1 LTWTGVA
8 GTVLISSGAFILSF
22 TALTDLASAAGI
34 HPGLTWI
41 WPLIVDGLIVV
52 ATIGVVA
59 LAGRAQVWYP
69 WVLLIGASALSITAN
84 AVEAT
89 MRAITVASWVAVA
102 VSAVPPLVLLAV
114 THLTVVLG
122 KPVRQT
128 TAVTTPQA
136 PVVASTTHDAHMP
149 VLSESVAAERPPTRP
164 RQRQPRQ
171 ASPGV
176 VARDFVVNYLRAQGG
191 SASASAVTQAGRQA
205 GFAADTLRVARRRCT
220 PPVVSTD
227 TPDGWVWAIQD
238 DAQPMPVCA

>member
-1 LTWTGVA
+1 
-8 GTVLISSGAFILSF
+8 
-22 TALTDLASAAGI
+22 
-34 HPGLTWI
+34 
-41 WPLIVDGLIVV
+41 V

-89 MRAITVASWVAVA
+89 MRAVTVASWVAVA

-128 TAVTTPQA
+128 ESVEPPDARTVVAPTACAEQPRPAKAVTP
-136 PVVASTTHDAHMP
+136 
-149 VLSESVAAERPPTRP
+149 
-164 RQRQPRQ
+164 RQPRLERRSRE

-205 GFAADTLRVARRRCT
+205 GFAPDTLRVARRRCI
-220 PPVVSTD
+220 PAVVSTG